1 MTTVLYF
8 GREPDVG
15 DDVDSLRRAAPD
27 LDVSRADP
35 DATTEPP
42 SADCVVVDPA
52 AIDGEAVVADLR
64 AAGYRGPVV
73 LFGDGSHAT
82 LAARVDELGATT
94 YVRRDVAGGG
104 DPSVRLAE
112 AIERVTTGTGERRE
126 THLALLHELARD
138 LLCVEDD
145 VDAATAVVEAI
156 ERVLSVE
163 AAVVET
169 GSDRGPPDGVA
180 DDGGRD
186 VSVLAATPGFAVDV
200 LSTPRVDSAV
210 TAGNEARLPAEAIDT
225 AATTDTADAAPDA
238 ADGSLVVVPVGDRW
252 SLLVDEGTDRSA
264 GVEFDFVRALASTV
278 EVAFD
283 RAEREARLRE
293 ERDRIASLFENTS
306 DAIVDVEYVD
316 GDPIVREVN
325 TTFERIFGVTGADV
339 VGRNLDELI
348 VPEGVEAPAEY
359 WKHALAGEPYEREV
373 RRATADGVRDFLLRS
388 VPFDREGTRRGYAIY
403 TDITDRKRIER
414 TLGRFHETT
423 RDLIRAET
431 RTEIAEI
438 TVRAATEILG
448 YPVTTVRLY
457 EPTSESLRLV
467 AASDATRG
475 LVGELPDDGPE
486 FDLGWEAFRTGEPQV
501 VDDLRE
507 RGVTGTGL
515 GRVMYLPL
523 GGRGLLTLGSSE
535 SEAFDESDR
544 RLAGIL
550 AANVEVALARAA
562 RISVL
567 RDREDELARQNDRLE
582 AFASVVSHDL
592 RNPLSVA
599 RGYLG
604 LARDACEGESDPA
617 PHFERVER
625 AHERMNHLITDLLA
639 LARQGQAVGE
649 TDEVALG
656 AAAKRAWNAVDT
668 GGARLDVVADRT
680 IQADAERL
688 DALFENLFRNSV
700 EHGSTGPRSQARE
713 DSVEHGSTGNRT
725 QSGDSVEHGSTDDD
739 PNDAGLTVRVGAMD
753 DGFFVEDDG
762 PGIPAAER
770 DQVFDRGYST
780 SDSGTGFGLSIVQGI
795 AEAHGW
801 TIAVAESEAGGARFE
816 VSGVDSTPRDR
827 LD

>member
-8 GREPDVG
+8 GRESDAG
-15 DDVDSLRRAAPD
+15 DDAVEGLRRAAPH
-27 LDVSRADP
+27 LDVSRAAP
-35 DATTEPP
+35 NAATEPP
-42 SADCVVVDPA
+42 SVGCVVVDPETV
-52 AIDGEAVVADLR
+52 DGEAVVADLR
-64 AAGYRGPVV
+64 AADYRGPVV
-73 LFGDGSHAT
+73 LFGDGSHDT
-82 LAARVDELGATT
+82 LAARADELGATT
-94 YVRRDVAGGG
+94 YVRRDAGGG
-104 DPSVRLAE
+104 DPYVRLAE
-112 AIERVTTGTGERRE
+112 AVDRVTTGTPNRRE
-126 THLALLHELARD
+126 
-138 LLCVEDD
+138 V
-145 VDAATAVVEAI
+145 
-156 ERVLSVE
+156 
-163 AAVVET
+163 
-169 GSDRGPPDGVA
+169 
-180 DDGGRD
+180 
-186 VSVLAATPGFAVDV
+186 
-200 LSTPRVDSAV
+200 
-210 TAGNEARLPAEAIDT
+210 
-225 AATTDTADAAPDA
+225 
-238 ADGSLVVVPVGDRW
+238 
-252 SLLVDEGTDRSA
+252 
-264 GVEFDFVRALASTV
+264 
-278 EVAFD
+278 
-283 RAEREARLRE
+283 RLRE

-316 GDPIVREVN
+316 GDPIVRDVN
-325 TTFERIFGVTGADV
+325 ATFERVFGVTGADV
-339 VGRNLDELI
+339 VGRNLNEVI
-348 VPEGVEAPAEY
+348 VPEEVEAPTEY
-359 WKHALAGEPYEREV
+359 WKHALAGEAHEREV

-423 RDLIRAET
+423 RDFIRAET

-438 TVRAATEILG
+438 TVRAATEILE

-457 EPTSESLRLV
+457 EPTTESLRLV
-467 AASDATRG
+467 AASDATRE
-475 LVGELPDDGPE
+475 LVDDLTEDGPE
-486 FDLGWEAFRTGEPQV
+486 LDLGWEAFRNGEPRI

-507 RGVTGTGL
+507 RGITGMGL

-523 GGRGLLTLGSSE
+523 GGRGLLTLGSPE

-567 RDREDELARQNDRLE
+567 RDREDELARQNDRLD

-599 RGYLG
+599 RGSLG
-604 LARDACEGESDPA
+604 LARDACEGDGSDPG

-625 AHERMNHLITDLLA
+625 AHERMNHLITDLLT

-649 TDEVALG
+649 TEEVALG
-656 AAAKRAWNAVDT
+656 AAADRAWNTVDT
-668 GGARLDVVADRT
+668 GGATLDVVADRT
-680 IQADAERL
+680 VQADAERL

-700 EHGSTGPRSQARE
+700 EHGSTDPRSQARG
-713 DSVEHGSTGNRT
+713 DAVEHGSTG
-725 QSGDSVEHGSTDDD
+725 DDAA
-739 PNDAGLTVRVGAMD
+739 DAAVTVRVGGMD

-762 PGIPAAER
+762 PGIPAEER

-801 TIAVAESEAGGARFE
+801 TIAVTESEAGGARFE
-816 VSGVDSTPRDR
+816 VSGVDSTPRGR